1 MSPYLF
7 PLNGANIGIILDF
20 VYLHVNPTMMTT
32 ITIKEG
38 NPLPQKE
45 FKNWEELRELLNFI
59 AIQFKETQES
69 APMPQ
74 ELKDKPLAD
83 FNYLTDESL

>member
-20 VYLHVNPTMMTT
+20 VYLQVNLTKMTT
-32 ITIKEG
+32 ITIKEC

-45 FKNWEELRELLNFI
+45 FKNWEELRGLLNFK
-59 AIQFKETQES
+59 AIQFKETQEY

-74 ELKDKPLAD
+74 ELKDKPLAN
-83 FNYLTDESL
+83 FNYLTDKGL

>member
-7 PLNGANIGIILDF
+7 PLNGANIAIILDF

-38 NPLPQKE
+38 DPLPQKE
-45 FKNWEELRELLNFI
+45 FKNWDELRELLNFI
-59 AIQFKETQES
+59 AVEFKETQES

-74 ELKDKPLAD
+74 ELKNKPLAD
-83 FNYLTDESL
+83 FNYLRDESL

>member
-7 PLNGANIGIILDF
+7 PLNGANIAIILDF

-38 NPLPQKE
+38 DPLPQKE
-45 FKNWEELRELLNFI
+45 FKNWDELRELLNFI
-59 AIQFKETQES
+59 AVEFKETQES

-74 ELKDKPLAD
+74 ELKNNPLAD
-83 FNYLTDESL
+83 FNYLRDESL

>member
-20 VYLHVNPTMMTT
+20 VYLQVNLTKMTT

-45 FKNWEELRELLNFI
+45 FKNWEELRGLLNFI

-74 ELKDKPLAD
+74 ELKDKPLAN
-83 FNYLTDESL
+83 FNYLTDKGL

>member
-7 PLNGANIGIILDF
+7 PLNGANIAIILDF

-45 FKNWEELRELLNFI
+45 FKNWDELRELLNFI
-59 AIQFKETQES
+59 AVEFKETQES

-74 ELKDKPLAD
+74 ELKNKPLAD
-83 FNYLTDESL
+83 FNYLRDESL

>member
-1 MSPYLF
+1 
-7 PLNGANIGIILDF
+7 
-20 VYLHVNPTMMTT
+20 MTT

-45 FKNWEELRELLNFI
+45 FKNWGELRGLLNFK

-74 ELKDKPLAD
+74 ELKDKPLAN
-83 FNYLTDESL
+83 FNYLTDKGL

>member
-1 MSPYLF
+1 MC
-7 PLNGANIGIILDF
+7 GIYGITLDF
-20 VYLHVNPTMMTT
+20 VYLQVNLTKMTT

-45 FKNWEELRELLNFI
+45 FKNWEELRGLLNFI

-83 FNYLTDESL
+83 FNYLTDKGL

>member
-1 MSPYLF
+1 MC
-7 PLNGANIGIILDF
+7 GIYGITLDF
-20 VYLHVNPTMMTT
+20 AYLKVNLTKMTT

-45 FKNWEELRELLNFI
+45 FKNWEELRGLLNFI

>member
-1 MSPYLF
+1 MC
-7 PLNGANIGIILDF
+7 GIYGITLGF
-20 VYLHVNPTMMTT
+20 VYLQVNLTKMTT

-45 FKNWEELRELLNFI
+45 FKNWEELRGLLNFI